1 MQTDFTAEQ
10 RLNPKIARAD
20 EILRSCVHCGF
31 CNATCPT
38 YQLTGDEL
46 DGPRGRIY
54 LMREFLTDA
63 GNTVRT
69 TQHLD
74 RCLTCRACETTC
86 PSGVAYGELAE
97 IAREQI
103 GPDRQG
109 RKRRTQFLAVRFI
122 AHRGPVW
129 RAHVP
134 VSRSQEH
141 LLAG

>member
-109 RKRRTQFLAVRFI
+109 YAGIIRRILAWVVPRPDRLRFVLRLRSRFLGYCPR
-122 AHRGPVW
+122 R
-129 RAHVP
+129 
-134 VSRSQEH
+134 
-141 LLAG
+141 